1 MLHFGFRKFP
11 HFYLFPL
18 AKLSRLAKS
27 NIISNF
33 FKIIIVIAGTRTR
46 RTGFTLYYALAPIK
60 ILFVLVVVVAIVV
73 VLFVDDIHIFN
84 RDLNRGCLVYMFS
97 LRFSG
102 SKFLTNL
109 RQFGVRKIFS
119 YTRFCG
125 IYSLF
130 ILCLKLLFRKCVTYV
145 VGSSLIKTCSLTG
158 C

>member
-97 LRFSG
+97 LRFSPR
-102 SKFLTNL
+102 KFLIYL
-109 RQFGVRKIFS
+109 RRQFRVRKIFRTQGFAGFAVFS
-119 YTRFCG
+119 FCVQN
-125 IYSLF
+125 YYF
-130 ILCLKLLFRKCVTYV
+130 ENA
-145 VGSSLIKTCSLTG
+145 
-158 C
+158 